1 MRRRWRAVKGPTAL
15 VLLRS
20 FSVNTLRR
28 LAKLGVLV
36 LVGSYLSGC
45 IVVPLHGW
53 GHGDRHE
60 DRGGYGYR
68 R

>member
-1 MRRRWRAVKGPTAL
+1 M
-15 VLLRS
+15 
-20 FSVNTLRR
+20 LRR

-53 GHGDRHE
+53 GHGYRHE